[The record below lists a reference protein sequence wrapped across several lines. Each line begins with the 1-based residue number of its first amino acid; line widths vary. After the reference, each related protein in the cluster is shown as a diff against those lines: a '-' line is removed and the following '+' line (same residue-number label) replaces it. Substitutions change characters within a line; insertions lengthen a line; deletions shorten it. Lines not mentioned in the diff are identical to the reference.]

1 MHRKLFPPHRQCLP
15 RGCYCQ
21 LIACKVVSPSLFL
34 PLCQSLPLSVQMG
47 YGSWGTL
54 WRRIKGGEQRLM
66 EFATLPII
74 QMILNANYPPRLC
87 REQPVTQDADRVS
100 GIEAPG

>member
-1 MHRKLFPPHRQCLP
+1 
-15 RGCYCQ
+15 
-21 LIACKVVSPSLFL
+21 
-34 PLCQSLPLSVQMG
+34 
-47 YGSWGTL
+47 
-54 WRRIKGGEQRLM
+54 M